1 MNHDL
6 TYRRF
11 GEKAILIEWPK
22 FIDENIL
29 DDILRFKNSIENN
42 KIKVIVDIINT
53 YNSLCVIY
61 DSAIENIND
70 AILELKSIYLTS
82 NSSTDVQ
89 KRLWHI
95 PVCYDE
101 EFAIDSNDLST
112 KLSLPFSEIIE
123 RHVSAVYT
131 IYFIGFLP
139 GFLYLGGLDNSLHIN
154 RKSIPNLNIK
164 KGSVGIGGSQTGI
177 YPQDS
182 PGGWHIIG
190 NSPVNFFDINNDKP
204 CFASPGDKLK
214 FESVSAEEYLA
225 VRKLHAENTYK
236 YKYDLI

>member
-1 MNHDL
+1 MNYDL

-22 FIDENIL
+22 TIDENIL
-29 DDILRFKNSIENN
+29 DDILKFKKSIENN
-42 KIKVIVDIINT
+42 NIKVIVDLINA
-53 YNSLCVIY
+53 YNSLCVVY
-61 DSAIENIND
+61 NLTIENIND
-70 AILELKSIYLTS
+70 AILDLKSIYLSS
-82 NSSTDVQ
+82 NNNTVVQ

-101 EFAIDSNDLST
+101 EFAIDSNHLSA

-123 RHVSAVYT
+123 RHSSAVYT

-139 GFLYLGGLDNSLHIN
+139 GFLYLGGLDSALQIN
-154 RKSIPNLNIK
+154 RKSIPNLKIK

-190 NSPVNFFDINNDKP
+190 NSPINFFNTEKTKP

-214 FESVSAEEYLA
+214 FESISTEEYLTI
-225 VRKLHAENTYK
+225 KKFIEENTYK
-236 YKYDLI
+236 YNYDLL

>member
-1 MNHDL
+1 MNYDL

-22 FIDENIL
+22 IIDENIL
-29 DDILRFKNSIENN
+29 DEILKFKKSIENKN
-42 KIKVIVDIINT
+42 IEVIVDIINT
-53 YNSLCVIY
+53 YNSLCVVY
-61 DSAIENIND
+61 DIAIENIND
-70 AILELKSIYLTS
+70 VILDLKSIYLSS
-82 NSSTDVQ
+82 NNSNLVQ
-89 KRLWHI
+89 KKLWHI
-95 PVCYDE
+95 PVCYE
-101 EFAIDSNDLST
+101 KEFAIDSNDLSA

-123 RHVSAVYT
+123 RHGSTIYT

-139 GFLYLGGLDNSLHIN
+139 GFLYLGGLDRALHIN

-164 KGSVGIGGSQTGI
+164 KGSVGIGGAQTGI

-190 NSPVNFFDINNDKP
+190 NSPINFFNIEKTKP

-214 FESVSAEEYLA
+214 FEIVSTEEYLTI
-225 VRKLHAENTYK
+225 KKSIEENTYK
-236 YKYDLI
+236 HKYDLI

>member
-1 MNHDL
+1 MNFDL
-6 TYRRF
+6 TYRPF

-22 FIDENIL
+22 IIDENTL
-29 DDILRFKNSIENN
+29 EDILNFKNSIENEN
-42 KIKVIVDIINT
+42 IEVIVDIINT

-61 DSAIENIND
+61 DIDIENIND

-82 NSSTDVQ
+82 NNSNLAR

-101 EFAIDSNDLST
+101 EFAIDSNELSK
-112 KLSLPFSEIIE
+112 KLTLPFSEIME
-123 RHVSAVYT
+123 RHVSAVYR

-139 GFLYLGGLDNSLHIN
+139 GFLYLGGLDSSLHIN

-164 KGSVGIGGSQTGI
+164 KGSVGIGGQQTGI

-190 NSPVNFFDINNDKP
+190 NSPINFFDINKQKS

-214 FESVSAEEYLA
+214 FESVSAFDYL
-225 VRKLHAENTYK
+225 KIKESIEENTYK
-236 YKYDLI
+236 YKFDLI